1 MSERPVIEMK
11 PSFPE
16 WEKVS
21 PKRVM
26 AEDTMRQGILFTAS
40 QCKPLGATLDH
51 LAERAGNVNFSM
63 LLPILEAVERAYVLS
78 AELLL
83 ENE

>member
-1 MSERPVIEMK
+1 
-11 PSFPE
+11 
-16 WEKVS
+16 
-21 PKRVM
+21 
-26 AEDTMRQGILFTAS
+26 MRQAILFTAS
-40 QCKPLGATLDH
+40 QCKPLGDTLDH